1 MRRKSTEKFMRDAM
15 SFKAPE
21 EVWDKIKNQP
31 IQNARSGK
39 PERRPK
45 TAWYA
50 AAACIAA
57 CVVLVCALAV
67 NKSPKLPASDSLLN
81 TENDAEQDAQIVTDR
96 AGEPESVIGET
107 IPQATERTTSA
118 VSHGGSVA
126 GVSIPTYKVWNHRLY
141 GYAGDNLALTD
152 SDLGPL
158 HREKINGT
166 EIAVYSL
173 KNIPMEQSIGDKK
186 NGIVLRY
193 DCILDGIFE
202 LRGKKYGIV
211 SETAYIWPVPE
222 KGEYLGEVN
231 GVKCYEFKGKADAIL
246 VDLGKYVSPS
256 DGSIYESL
264 YVAEL
269 IG

>member
-126 GVSIPTYKVWNHRLY
+126 GVFIPTYKVWNHRLY

-152 SDLGPL
+152 SDLGSL
-158 HREKINGT
+158 HRKKINGT

>member
-1 MRRKSTEKFMRDAM
+1 MRRKSTEDFIKKSMDF
-15 SFKAPE
+15 SAPE

-57 CVVLVCALAV
+57 CVVLVCVLAV

-81 TENDAEQDAQIVTDR
+81 TENDTEQDAQIVTDK

-107 IPQATERTTSA
+107 IPQATERTTS
-118 VSHGGSVA
+118 SSSSGDSSM
-126 GVSIPTYKVWNHRLY
+126 GVFIPVYKVWNHRLY
-141 GYAGDNLALTD
+141 KIAGDDTKLSD
-152 SDLGPL
+152 SDLGSL

-211 SETAYIWPVPE
+211 SETAYICPVPE
-222 KGEYLGEVN
+222 KGKYLGEVN
-231 GVKCYEFKGKADAIL
+231 GVKCYEFKGKADTIL

>member
-21 EVWDKIKNQP
+21 EVWDKIKDKP
-31 IQNARSGK
+31 IQSVRESKAKGH
-39 PERRPK
+39 PK
-45 TAWYA
+45 KVWYA

-57 CVVLVCALAV
+57 CTVLISVLAV
-67 NKSPKLPASDSLLN
+67 GKSLGFPASDSTLN

-126 GVSIPTYKVWNHRLY
+126 GVFIPTYKVWNHRLY
-141 GYAGDNLALTD
+141 GYASDNLALTD
-152 SDLGPL
+152 SDLGSL

-222 KGEYLGEVN
+222 KGKYLGEVN